1 MVMQEILWRVKWSFP
16 KFSVSYHHL
25 NCLFWRTGN
34 LSFVWELSDWR
45 TLTIVLSVYWQ
56 MWENAV
62 KILHY
67 FSFSPLHLIETVNPY
82 IYFYAHNSIENAQLN
97 KPRNNESRRSAV
109 LFTVAGPARF
119 HGKWPTGRTGRVWRK
134 IIIFNLKIYCVML

>member
-1 MVMQEILWRVKWSFP
+1 
-16 KFSVSYHHL
+16 
-25 NCLFWRTGN
+25 
-34 LSFVWELSDWR
+34 
-45 TLTIVLSVYWQ
+45 

-119 HGKWPTGRTGRVWRK
+119 HGK
-134 IIIFNLKIYCVML
+134 